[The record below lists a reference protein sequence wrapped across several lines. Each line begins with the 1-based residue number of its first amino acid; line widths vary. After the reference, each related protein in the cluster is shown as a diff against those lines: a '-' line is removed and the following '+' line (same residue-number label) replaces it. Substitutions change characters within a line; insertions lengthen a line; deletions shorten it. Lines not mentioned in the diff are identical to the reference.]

1 MANQLSNIS
10 IFQHFNILI
19 TLKHLAFGSV
29 LLLFFACKGTH
40 KREKAIIQQDTIP
53 VKVISLVEADTDAEI
68 LTSGYFTTNDETI
81 LSFKNGGVISRIY
94 VKEGDQITKGQL
106 LASVNP
112 TEIGSQVEQVQLSLH
127 KAQRD
132 YERAN
137 KLFNDSVATLE
148 QLQNAKT
155 ALDVAKQQMQAA
167 KFNEDYTA
175 IRATRNGYV
184 LKKLANDGQI
194 VGPGM
199 PVLQINGASEGNWIL
214 KVGLS
219 DKQWSGLK
227 VGDRAAITSEAL
239 SGQVL
244 QAKVSRKSE
253 SIDPQSGTF
262 GVELALITKV
272 KGLAAGLFGKAS
284 IFPSKKQTAF
294 TIPYDALLDGGEN
307 EGYVFV
313 TNDNRTA
320 KKVKVQLGAIQKDK
334 ISVTGGLE
342 NASAIIISGS
352 AYLTDGS
359 KIKVVK

>member
-1 MANQLSNIS
+1 MKTKI
-10 IFQHFNILI
+10 IPI
-19 TLKHLAFGSV
+19 AFGSV
-29 LLLFFACKGTH
+29 FLLLLACKGGSQ
-40 KREKAIIQQDTIP
+40 REKAIIQQDTIP
-53 VKVISLVEADTDAEI
+53 VKVVSLVEEDTDAEI
-68 LTSGYFTTNDETI
+68 ITSGYFTTNDETI
-81 LSFKNGGVISRIY
+81 LSFKNGGVINRIY
-94 VKEGDQITKGQL
+94 VKEGDRVTKGQL

-112 TEIGSQVEQVQLSLH
+112 TEIGSQVEQVQLSVQ

-132 YERAN
+132 YDRAN
-137 KLFNDSVATLE
+137 KLFKDSVATLE

-155 ALDVAKQQMQAA
+155 ALDVAKQQIQSA
-167 KFNEDYTA
+167 KFNEGYTA

-194 VGPGM
+194 VGPGT

-219 DKQWSGLK
+219 DKQWSALK
-227 VGDRAAITSEAL
+227 VGDRATISSEAL

-253 SIDPQSGTF
+253 SIDAQSGTF
-262 GVELALITKV
+262 GVELALVNQV

-284 IFPSKKQTAF
+284 IYPSKKQNSF

-307 EGYVFV
+307 EGYVFI
-313 TNDNRTA
+313 TNDNQTV

-334 ISVTGGLE
+334 IAVTGGLE
-342 NASAIIISGS
+342 NASSVIISGS

>member
-1 MANQLSNIS
+1 MKTKI
-10 IFQHFNILI
+10 IPI
-19 TLKHLAFGSV
+19 AFGAAFS
-29 LLLFFACKGTH
+29 LLLACKGGSQ
-40 KREKAIIQQDTIP
+40 REKAIIQQDTIP
-53 VKVISLVEADTDAEI
+53 VKVVSLVEEDTDAEI
-68 LTSGYFTTNDETI
+68 ITSGYFTTNDETI
-81 LSFKNGGVISRIY
+81 LSFKNGGVINRIY
-94 VKEGDQITKGQL
+94 VKEGDRVTKGQL

-112 TEIGSQVEQVQLSLH
+112 TEIGSQVEQVQLSVQ

-132 YERAN
+132 YDRAN
-137 KLFNDSVATLE
+137 KLFKDSVATLE

-155 ALDVAKQQMQAA
+155 ALDVAKQQIQSA
-167 KFNEDYTA
+167 KFNEGYTA

-194 VGPGM
+194 VGPGT

-219 DKQWSGLK
+219 DKQWSALK
-227 VGDRAAITSEAL
+227 VGDRATISSEAL

-253 SIDPQSGTF
+253 SIDAQSGTF
-262 GVELALITKV
+262 GVELALVNQV

-284 IFPSKKQTAF
+284 IYPSKKQNSF

-307 EGYVFV
+307 EGYVFI
-313 TNDNRTA
+313 TNDNQTV

-334 ISVTGGLE
+334 IAVTGGLE
-342 NASAIIISGS
+342 NASSVIISGS

>member
-1 MANQLSNIS
+1 MKI
-10 IFQHFNILI
+10 NILHI
-19 TLKHLAFGSV
+19 TFGAV
-29 LLLFFACKGTH
+29 FLLLFACKSAD

-53 VKVISLVEADTDAEI
+53 VKVVSLIEEDTDAEI
-68 LTSGYFTTNDETI
+68 ITSGYFTTNDETI
-81 LSFKNGGVISRIY
+81 LSFKNGGVINRIY

-112 TEIGSQVEQVQLSLH
+112 TEIGSQVEQVQLSLQ

-132 YERAN
+132 YDRAN
-137 KLFNDSVATLE
+137 KLFKDSVATLE

-155 ALDVAKQQMQAA
+155 ALDVAKQQIQSA
-167 KFNEDYTA
+167 KFNEGYTA

-194 VGPGM
+194 VGPGT

-214 KVGLS
+214 KIGLS
-219 DKQWSGLK
+219 DKQWSALK
-227 VGDRAAITSEAL
+227 VGDRAAVSSEAL

-262 GVELALITKV
+262 GVELALSDRQV
-272 KGLAAGLFGKAS
+272 KGLAAGLFGRAS
-284 IFPSKKQTAF
+284 IFPSKKQSSF
-294 TIPYDALLDGGEN
+294 SIPYDALLDGGEN

-313 TNDNRTA
+313 TNDNETA
-320 KKVKVQLGAIQKDK
+320 KKIKVQLGVIQKDK
-334 ISVTGGLE
+334 IAVTGGLE
-342 NASAIIISGS
+342 NASSVIISGS

>member
-1 MANQLSNIS
+1 MKT
-10 IFQHFNILI
+10 NILHI
-19 TLKHLAFGSV
+19 AFGSV
-29 LLLFFACKGTH
+29 FLLFLACKSAH

-53 VKVISLVEADTDAEI
+53 VKVVSLVEEDNDAEI
-68 LTSGYFTTNDETI
+68 ITSGYFTTNDETI
-81 LSFKNGGVISRIY
+81 LSFKNGGVINRIY

-112 TEIGSQVEQVQLSLH
+112 TEIGSQVEQVQLSLQ

-132 YERAN
+132 YDRAN
-137 KLFNDSVATLE
+137 KLFKDSVATLE

-155 ALDVAKQQMQAA
+155 ALDVAKQQIQSA
-167 KFNEDYTA
+167 KFNEGYTA

-194 VGPGM
+194 VGPGT

-227 VGDRAAITSEAL
+227 VGDRATVSSEAL

-262 GVELALITKV
+262 GVELALNDHQV
-272 KGLAAGLFGKAS
+272 KGLAAGLFGRAN
-284 IFPSKKQTAF
+284 IFPSKKQNSFA
-294 TIPYDALLDGGEN
+294 IPYDALLDGGEN

-313 TNDNRTA
+313 TNDNQTA
-320 KKVKVQLGAIQKDK
+320 KKVKVQLGLIQKDK
-334 ISVTGGLE
+334 IAVTGGLE
-342 NASAIIISGS
+342 NASSVIISGS